1 MSKRLDDYPHLKA
14 YIDTLCTLPGGTFQM
29 GSLAGKA
36 TEQPVHSV
44 TLSPFR
50 MGATPVTVGIWREFA
65 LELGPVIPSLP
76 APGPMELRNPWESAA
91 GESHNLIYPPGANDP
106 EVVKMWNDY
115 ASMFITE
122 MPDEPHWGWIDNHPI
137 VGISWNRI
145 MGMDCKFGF
154 CEWASDIAGFDV
166 TLPTEA
172 QWEYAARAGTETM
185 YPWGDEY
192 DSALAWTS
200 GKRFADARQTQAVDR
215 TSNIYKNAFGLI
227 DMGGNVWQWCS
238 DWYGPYPEGNQTD
251 PTGPNASP
259 NNTKCMR
266 GASWVTN
273 DTDYLRCSYRAFSAP
288 ISKDEGVGFR
298 LVAAG
303 FS

>member
-1 MSKRLDDYPHLKA
+1 
-14 YIDTLCTLPGGTFQM
+14 M
-29 GSLAGKA
+29 GSTTGNG
-36 TEQPVHSV
+36 TEQPAHFV

-50 MGATPVTVGIWREFA
+50 MGATPVTVGVWKEFA
-65 LELGPVIPSLP
+65 RELGPVIPSLP

-122 MPDEPHWGWIDNHPI
+122 MPEEPHWGWIDNHPI

-145 MGMDCKFGF
+145 MGLDCKFGF
-154 CEWASDIAGFDV
+154 CEWASEIAGFEV

-172 QWEYAARAGTETM
+172 QWEYAAHGNSETD
-185 YPWGDEY
+185 YPWGDTF
-192 DSALAWTS
+192 DPSFAWTS

-215 TSNIYKNAFGLI
+215 TSNIYKNAFGLT
-227 DMGGNVWQWCS
+227 DMGGNVWQWCL
-238 DWYGPYPEGNQTD
+238 DWYRLYPEGNQTD

-266 GASWVTN
+266 GGSWVTN
-273 DTDYLRCSYRAFSAP
+273 DPDYLRCSYRACIFPA
-288 ISKDEGVGFR
+288 SKDDGIGFR
-298 LVAAG
+298 LVAVIR
-303 FS
+303 

>member
-14 YIDTLCTLPGGTFQM
+14 YIGALCTLPGGTFHM
-29 GSLAGKA
+29 GSLTGKP

-65 LELGPVIPSLP
+65 RELGPVIPSLSP
-76 APGPMELRNPWESAA
+76 PGRMELRNPWELAA
-91 GESHNLIYPPGANDP
+91 GELIYPPGADDP
-106 EVVKMWNDY
+106 EAVKMWNDY

-122 MPDEPHWGWIDNHPI
+122 MPDAPQWGWIDNHPI

-145 MGMDCKFGF
+145 MGLDCKFGF
-154 CEWASDIAGFDV
+154 CEWASELVGFAV
-166 TLPTEA
+166 TIPTEA
-172 QWEYAARAGTETM
+172 QWEYAARAGTETA

-192 DSALAWTS
+192 DSSLAWTS

-215 TSNIYKNAFGLI
+215 TCYIYENAFGLT

-238 DWYGPYPEGNQTD
+238 DWYGPYTD
-251 PTGPNASP
+251 EHQNDPDGPAVSANG
-259 NNTKCMR
+259 TKVMR

-273 DTDYLRCSYRAFSAP
+273 DPDYLRCSFRAFSAP
-288 ISKDEGVGFR
+288 NAKDEDVGFR
-298 LVAAG
+298 LVAPV
-303 FS
+303 